1 MTPSSTSTSPS
12 THQNTHST
20 HSTPSLPTS
29 KPKPLTSKFTEERMR
44 DEPSWPPPRKY
55 IIDTQPSARSNSETA
70 RTDTHVARA
79 TYEQP
84 PRSASEPV
92 EVSSWETRR

>member
-1 MTPSSTSTSPS
+1 MTPSSTSSSTS
-12 THQNTHST
+12 THQNTP
-20 HSTPSLPTS
+20 STPSLPTS
-29 KPKPLTSKFTEERMR
+29 KPKPLTSRFTEERMR
-44 DEPSWPPPRKY
+44 DEPSRPPPREY
-55 IIDTQPSARSNSETA
+55 IDTQPSARSISETA